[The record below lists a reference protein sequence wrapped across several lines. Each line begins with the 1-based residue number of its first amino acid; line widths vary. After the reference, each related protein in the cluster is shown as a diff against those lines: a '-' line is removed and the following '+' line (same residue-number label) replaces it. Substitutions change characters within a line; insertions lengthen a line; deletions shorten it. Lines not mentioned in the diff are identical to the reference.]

1 MSTIL
6 ALNALTLPVEH
17 IWQVLIIG
25 EEEYTPYMRPPLS
38 KALWL
43 EENHENAR
51 QLKFPASW
59 AGGKLIESVLF
70 F

>member
-1 MSTIL
+1 M
-6 ALNALTLPVEH
+6 
-17 IWQVLIIG
+17 QVLIIG

-43 EENHENAR
+43 EEDHENAR

-59 AGGKLIESVLF
+59 AGGKLIELVF
-70 F
+70 DYRMHPYFCGV